1 MKRNE
6 TLFILSTLFFLLA
19 GLLYAWG
26 PPDWLDAFPYSAGL
40 RFLLAL
46 EAYFL
51 CCAAFF
57 AFRLAGFPRAEGSTS
72 VPAFCLAFAPI
83 PVFATLVVTGRSVQT
98 LQTFC
103 QVLDIV
109 CWLSLLTLA
118 FRTREKKDMLIIAL
132 FTLTGALLAIPAI
145 PSIVPELARLVAF
158 AIFIAVAVQNR
169 AGAIVTGSWE
179 QLEVGEASVRFALS
193 PRETEVLALIVA
205 GKTND
210 EIAKALFVSLS
221 TVKTH
226 IASIF
231 AKTGAR
237 NRLEASALCR
247 KN

>member
-6 TLFILSTLFFLLA
+6 TFFILSTLFFLLA

-26 PPDWLDAFPYSAGL
+26 PPAWLDAFPYSAGL

-57 AFRLAGFPRAEGSTS
+57 AFRLAGFPRAEGNTGA
-72 VPAFCLAFAPI
+72 PAFCLAFAPI
-83 PVFATLVVTGRSVQT
+83 PVFAALVVTGRSVQT

-103 QVLDIV
+103 QILDIV
-109 CWLSLLTLA
+109 CWFSLFTLA
-118 FRTREKKDMLIIAL
+118 FRARAKKAAIIPAL
-132 FTLTGALLAIPAI
+132 FALTGALLAVPAI
-145 PSIVPELARLVAF
+145 PSIVPELARLVAL
-158 AIFIAVAVQNR
+158 AAFIAIEAQERASVTIAVP
-169 AGAIVTGSWE
+169 GE
-179 QLEVGEASVRFALS
+179 PHDVGETATRFALS

-221 TVKTH
+221 TIKTH

-237 NRLEASALCR
+237 NRLEAAALCR